1 MYVLGPEMER
11 SADVVL
17 HVSNP
22 DLLHCC
28 LERIRLLFDVRSEIV
43 NAEDASAI
51 LGCTD
56 ASVNVSGALHST
68 PSSVRVVL
76 LKLWT
81 DTSNPVALKSS
92 KELLL
97 ASTESAHEK
106 RCVYPLDVAQGLL
119 SLRQDFERASQALL
133 LPDPAAPGTLLVRG
147 GPQQVQTA
155 LQMLD
160 ARAKDL
166 PAREKLSRRRRTM
179 ESEDSSYDSDTEN
192 PDVAP
197 APSGSGGT
205 TGHHED
211 VSRTVSETLGAEF
224 AEYVSC
230 GGGANSGNQYASK
243 VEFAVKLGYTEAQVQ
258 MALRRLGPLPT
269 QNELLAELIK
279 LGARDPPEDDLAQV
293 VAKARPARDDDLRPI
308 VIDGS
313 NVAMS
318 HGNKD
323 VFSCRGIQLAVEWF
337 RARGHTDISVFVPSW
352 RKEASRAD
360 TPIKDQ
366 EILLQLEKERLL
378 FFTPS
383 RNVGGKRMVCYEDRY
398 ILKMAAQTDGVVVSN
413 DNYRDLVSENQ
424 DFKKVVDERLL
435 MYTFVND
442 SFMPPD
448 DPLGRHGPSLDAF
461 LRKVQRAP
469 PEGLPPACPYGKKC
483 TYGNKCKYY
492 HPERGN
498 LPQKSVTERLAEQAR
513 LQLQEVKARQGV
525 KSRDSSPGELLKTR
539 SLPPSS
545 SSGGGADTLP
555 QKKKTPLSRT
565 KSAVPP
571 SSILPKELVEEWHP
585 PSSLHPQHPIPQV
598 GVEHLLLE
606 PDGGGHLSVAKRLSD
621 PDSAHYPLEYGTSK
635 DEAGVGS
642 LHRKLQRQLTLN
654 PAYDPRLHHLR
665 MASGGGSHLLS
676 PPMESGA
683 LHKTTSQE
691 NLGHGPLGRSDSA
704 YSPWEGSHQ
713 HQHHPE
719 VTRIASAPDSTRQRC
734 QARMQRLNS
743 TSDTRLNVFPQ
754 QGVPLPMP
762 SYGYTTPWN
771 GGMTPPQGIS
781 LAPHVMTPPCEAMD
795 NPRYKLYYH
804 LSSIFPEEQ
813 VRAAMDMYPEETNPQ
828 KVCAAI
834 LSMFPKG

>member
-1 MYVLGPEMER
+1 M
-11 SADVVL
+11 SAKT
-17 HVSNP
+17 
-22 DLLHCC
+22 
-28 LERIRLLFDVRSEIV
+28 
-43 NAEDASAI
+43 A
-51 LGCTD
+51 
-56 ASVNVSGALHST
+56 
-68 PSSVRVVL
+68 
-76 LKLWT
+76 
-81 DTSNPVALKSS
+81 
-92 KELLL
+92 ELLV
-97 ASTESAHEK
+97 ASTETAHEK

-119 SLRQDFERASQALL
+119 SLRQELERATQALL
-133 LPDPAAPGTLLVRG
+133 LPDPATPGTLLVRG
-147 GPQQVQTA
+147 GHQQVQTA
-155 LQMLD
+155 IQMLD
-160 ARAKDL
+160 AKAKDL
-166 PAREKLSRRRRTM
+166 PVREKLSWRRRTL

-192 PDVAP
+192 QDIA
-197 APSGSGGT
+197 ASGSSAA
-205 TGHHED
+205 HHED
-211 VSRTVSETLGAEF
+211 VCRTVSETLGAEF
-224 AEYVSC
+224 AEYVSSS
-230 GGGANSGNQYASK
+230 GGAGAGNQYATK

-258 MALRRLGPLPT
+258 MALRRLGPQPT

-293 VAKARPARDDDLRPI
+293 VAKSRPARDDELRPI

-318 HGNKD
+318 HGNKE

-337 RARGHTDISVFVPSW
+337 QARGHKDISVFVPSW
-352 RKEASRAD
+352 RKEASRID
-360 TPIKDQ
+360 TPIKGQ

-442 SFMPPD
+442 RFMPPD

-461 LRKVQRAP
+461 LRKAQRAP

-545 SSGGGADTLP
+545 SSCGAPSEPLP
-555 QKKKTPLSRT
+555 QKKKTPLART
-565 KSAVPP
+565 KSAVP
-571 SSILPKELVEEWHP
+571 SSSLLSKELTEEWHAP
-585 PSSLHPQHPIPQV
+585 LSLHPHTPI
-598 GVEHLLLE
+598 GVDHQLGLLE

-621 PDSAHYPLEYGTSK
+621 PDSSHYTLDFSPGK
-635 DEAGVGS
+635 DEPSGVTN

-654 PAYDPRLHHLR
+654 PAYDPRLFHLHMTAGGHHLTPPVE
-665 MASGGGSHLLS
+665 GGL
-676 PPMESGA
+676 

-691 NLGHGPLGRSDSA
+691 NLGHRPLGRSDSS
-704 YSPWEGSHQ
+704 YSPWEASQ
-713 HQHHPE
+713 HHHPE

-734 QARMQRLNS
+734 QARMQRLSS
-743 TSDTRLNVFPQ
+743 TSDTKLNVFPQ
-754 QGVPLPMP
+754 QGVPLSIP
-762 SYGYTTPWN
+762 SYGYTPQWTPAIP
-771 GGMTPPQGIS
+771 PPQGIPI
-781 LAPHVMTPPCEAMD
+781 APRVVTSPCEVAD
-795 NPRYKLYYH
+795 DPRYKLYYH

-813 VRAAMDMYPEETNPQ
+813 VRAAMELYPEETNPQ